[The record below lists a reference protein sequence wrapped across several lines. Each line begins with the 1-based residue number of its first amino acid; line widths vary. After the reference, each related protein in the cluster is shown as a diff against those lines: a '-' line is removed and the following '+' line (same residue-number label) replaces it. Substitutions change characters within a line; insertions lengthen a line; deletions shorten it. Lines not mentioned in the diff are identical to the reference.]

1 MKEEMDQVGHS
12 HPQIP
17 HLCMQSVADKIFTER
32 ITQQGVERADWVVR
46 AVTAKVYGPEF
57 KFLESLG
64 ITVHIS
70 VTLL

>member
-1 MKEEMDQVGHS
+1 MKEEMHQVGHS

-32 ITQQGVERADWVVR
+32 IAQQGVERADSVVR
-46 AVTAKVYGPEF
+46 AVTAEVYGSEF

-64 ITVHIS
+64 ITVHTS
-70 VTLL
+70 VTPL